1 MMELDNAVAPNVP
14 ARRFSFQPMITPGFI
29 VGLATA
35 IGVAAV
41 LSQAGLYLIGH
52 FVVGTNLV
60 HQETAETFKTVS
72 GAVSVAFAARAAL
85 ALVVLSVLTGASRLL
100 FVLVLFFAADEAVDI
115 HEVVGNGVSAVV
127 GVSPDAAWPAIYAPL
142 LIVAAILILRV
153 LHDGP
158 PVARTAGRTGL
169 ACLGLSLVVGLVWVL
184 VRGRGYHG
192 SDRHVVELVTEEG
205 LELLGWCLI
214 AGALAAVAW
223 TRRSRRAPA

>member
-14 ARRFSFQPMITPGFI
+14 ARRLSLQPTITPGVI
-29 VGLATA
+29 VALATA

-52 FVVGTNLV
+52 FVIGTRLL
-60 HQETAETFKTVS
+60 HQDTAETFKTVS
-72 GAVSVAFAARAAL
+72 GAVSVSLAAGAAL

-100 FVLVLFFAADEAVDI
+100 FALVLFFAADEAVDI
-115 HEVVGNGVSAVV
+115 HEVVGNGISALV
-127 GVSPDAAWPAIYAPL
+127 GVSADAAWPVIYTPL
-142 LIVAAILILRV
+142 LIIAAVLILRV

-158 PVARTAGRTGL
+158 SVARTAGRLGL
-169 ACLGLSLVVGLVWVL
+169 AALGVSLVVGFVWVL

-192 SDRHVVELVTEEG
+192 SDRHVVELVAEEG